1 MLEVGGNVTTR
12 DPKGEGGYEDVKF
25 QKEIGGTKACM
36 KRLAI
41 ATKGCV
47 QLTSNDTSFADSWFS
62 VVNTA
67 DETMAAG
74 VDYSGPVKTPQN
86 KFSRATLEKLMKYWL
101 GGSYIVMN
109 STPKVPG
116 CIPLLAICY
125 K

>member
-25 QKEIGGTKACM
+25 QKEIRGTTACM

-41 ATKGCV
+41 DTKGCV
-47 QLTSNDTSFADSWFS
+47 QLTLNDTSFADSWFS

-74 VDYSGPVKTPQN
+74 LDYCGPVKTIH
-86 KFSRATLEKLMKYWL
+86 KSF
-101 GGSYIVMN
+101 
-109 STPKVPG
+109 
-116 CIPLLAICY
+116 C
-125 K
+125 